1 MKLPIV
7 FHPDYDIS
15 LFGLENLHPFDSK
28 KYGRVFRQLQ
38 AWQIIVGD
46 GYHRPVAM
54 ASDDLLLRVHTPD
67 YLDSLRQ
74 SSVIARIAEMPILRR
89 IPNFILQSRF
99 LNPMRWATAGSILG
113 AGLAMQHGWAVN
125 LGGGYHHAKSDRSSG
140 FCFFADINLAAQH
153 LFASYSQVR
162 KIMVIDL
169 DAHQGNGFEDIFKED
184 QRVDTFDLYNGEIY
198 PHDLA
203 AARYI
208 RWKFPVKSGTA
219 DQQYLDILHGRL
231 GNAITASAPDFII
244 YNAGTDPY
252 EWDPLGG
259 LGVTSTGLIHRD
271 AYVFKQARSRRIP
284 ILMVLSGGY
293 HADSAGIISS
303 SIHHLWVNGL
313 LVDQNLI
320 AG

>member
-1 MKLPIV
+1 
-7 FHPDYDIS
+7 
-15 LFGLENLHPFDSK
+15 
-28 KYGRVFRQLQ
+28 
-38 AWQIIVGD
+38 
-46 GYHRPVAM
+46 
-54 ASDDLLLRVHTPD
+54 VHTLD

-74 SSVIARIAEMPILRR
+74 SSVVARIAELPILRR

-99 LNPMRWATAGSILG
+99 LNPMRWATAGTILA
-113 AGLAMQHGWAVN
+113 AGLAMQHGWAIN
-125 LGGGYHHAKSDRSSG
+125 LAGGYHHAKSDRSSG

-169 DAHQGNGFEDIFKED
+169 DAHQGNGFEDIFRNDPQVE
-184 QRVDTFDLYNGEIY
+184 TFDLYNGEIY
-198 PHDLA
+198 PYDLA

-219 DQQYLDILHGRL
+219 DEEYLNILHGNL
-231 GNAITASAPDFII
+231 GDAITACAPDFII

-252 EWDPLGG
+252 EKDPLGC
-259 LGVTSTGLIHRD
+259 LGVTSAGLIQRD

-293 HADSAGIISS
+293 HTDSARIISG
-303 SIHHLWVNGL
+303 SIHNLWVNGL
-313 LVDQNLI
+313 LVDQYLI